1 MASNYL
7 DLISYGKHGIVVA
20 DYGKIREVLINR
32 FKLIYGSDIDLSSTS
47 ADGQWIEEQALFFNN
62 ILQMVKQF
70 YSNLD
75 PRQASGEFLDI
86 IAAYTNV
93 MRLPA
98 TRSNVSVLIEGL
110 TPNISYTSN
119 TPLVL
124 LDRNGTTWTCSP
136 FTANALGTGVVI
148 ATCDEFGPVRAEV
161 GFIYT
166 TVELLNGVTITMQSD
181 AIVGRN
187 RESDAQLRAR
197 RNNSLSAKG
206 TTVIESIISELL
218 ITTGILDASIYN
230 NDTGSNLTSK
240 DGTVIPSNSIY
251 VLLRKN
257 ENIDI
262 PVEKIGSIIYEKKTP
277 GIYTMISAITGDR
290 KSYNYPNT
298 LNITQT
304 VNWKDCT
311 PIAPEIKIEVTP
323 RDFFVSG
330 SDETSTGIRVGNDII
345 TYLNNLPLSEDIKY
359 FELLSEVLYADPL
372 FRNINTYTVVS
383 IKINDV
389 EGDYT
394 NPDTYFNYTSIAI
407 STSGSNV
414 IITLT

>member
-1 MASNYL
+1 MSSNYL
-7 DLISYGKHGIVVA
+7 DLISYGKQGIIVA
-20 DYGKIREVLINR
+20 DYAKIREVLINR

-47 ADGQWIEEQALFFNN
+47 ADGQWIEEQSLFFNN

-70 YSNLD
+70 YANLD
-75 PRQASGEFLDI
+75 PRKASGEFLDI
-86 IAAYTNV
+86 IASYTNV

-110 TPNISYTSN
+110 TPNISYTTN
-119 TPLVL
+119 EPLVL
-124 LDRNGTTWTCSP
+124 LDRNGTTWTCSA
-136 FTANALGTGVVI
+136 FTTNSSGTGIAI
-148 ATCDEFGPVRAEV
+148 ATCDEFGPIRAEV

-187 RESDAQLRAR
+187 RENDSQLRAR
-197 RNNSLSAKG
+197 RNNSLSSKG

-218 ITTGILDASIYN
+218 ITTGILDATIYN
-230 NDTGSNLTSK
+230 NDTGANLTSK

-262 PVEKIGSIIYEKKTP
+262 PNEKIGSIIYEKKTP
-277 GIYTMISAITGDR
+277 GIYTMISDITGDR

-311 PIAPEIKIEVTP
+311 PISPEIKIEITP
-323 RDFFVSG
+323 RNFFVSG
-330 SDETSTGIRVGNDII
+330 SDETSTGIIVGNNII
-345 TYLNNLPLSEDIKY
+345 AYLNDLRLSEDIKY
-359 FELLSEVLYADPL
+359 FELLSEVLYSDPL

-383 IKINDV
+383 IKIDDV

-394 NPDTYFNYTSIAI
+394 NPDTYFKYTNIAI